1 MGYSFLNS
9 NDIVADFYP
18 RYEQELTGNWATQV
32 GLMVSAD
39 LETENYR
46 FLGQAAGMR
55 EWLGGRH
62 EQILNRFTYTLTNK
76 KYEDTLAIPVD
87 DLRRD
92 KTGQLRIR
100 VGDMAKKA
108 ATHWNSLL
116 STLVTTNGN
125 AYDGV
130 AFYAST
136 HAESG
141 TSQKNLLTAS
151 EVGTLD
157 ITTATAPT
165 ATEFANALVGVIGWF
180 YNLTDDQ
187 GDPANGEAK
196 NFLVQVGT
204 PALWGPALQAIT
216 LNNLTNGSVT
226 ISNPLFG
233 MIQGQGINVQVQL
246 NPRLSAVT
254 SSFYVHRTDGAIKP
268 SSSRSEVDLQTQLI
282 GEGSEEE
289 FKNDRHLF
297 GLKAVRTVGYGD
309 WKQSIKATFS

>member
-1 MGYSFLNS
+1 MAFALLNS

-18 RYEQELTGNWATQV
+18 RYEAEIAGQWATAV
-32 GLMVSAD
+32 GFPVQAD

-46 FLGQAAGMR
+46 FLGQTAGLR

-62 EQILNRFTYTLTNK
+62 ESILNRFSYSLTSK

-92 KTGQLRIR
+92 KTGQLRVRIA
-100 VGDMAKKA
+100 DMAKKA
-108 ATHWNSLL
+108 SQHWNSLV
-116 STLVTTNGN
+116 STLITANGN
-125 AYDGV
+125 AYDAV
-130 AFYAST
+130 AFYATS

-151 EVGTLD
+151 EYGTLD
-157 ITTATAPT
+157 IVTATAPT
-165 ATEFANALVGVIGWF
+165 ATEFANALVSVIGHF
-180 YNLTDDQ
+180 FTLTDDQ

-196 NFLVQVGT
+196 EFIVQVGT
-204 PALWGPALQAIT
+204 GALWGPLVMAIS
-216 LNNLTNGSVT
+216 TNFLSNGV
-226 ISNPLFG
+226 SNPL
-233 MIQGQGINVQVQL
+233 QGFASAQGFKIVPQL
-246 NPRLSAVT
+246 NPRLSSLTTNFV
-254 SSFYVHRTDGAIKP
+254 VHRTDGVIKP
-268 SSSRSEVDLQTQLI
+268 FILQDELGLQTQLI

-297 GLKAVRTVGYGD
+297 GVKAVRGAGYGD